1 MMPKHLKSSCSFRLF
16 AAWFL
21 KLFNPS
27 YVVSLILGVV
37 LQEGFDGVTY
47 TLRVPLKSFPCLQFF
62 VSCQLNILEKMPA
75 LDLVIKRATLL
86 SSVGV
91 VIQLRSA
98 RYQCNCI
105 SYMSLNVSFVVSPSF
120 RTDSKRSVF
129 PLFIWLFRLFSFF
142 TFLFVLW
149 RPPFFSPTAKH
160 LGGWEG
166 CEQIIT
172 KWKNSKKW
180 RDTFYLII
188 FISNVHINVVQYIY
202 LYT

>member
-75 LDLVIKRATLL
+75 LDLVTKRATLL

-91 VIQLRSA
+91 MIQLRSA
-98 RYQCNCI
+98 RYQCNA
-105 SYMSLNVSFVVSPSF
+105 F
-120 RTDSKRSVF
+120 
-129 PLFIWLFRLFSFF
+129 
-142 TFLFVLW
+142 
-149 RPPFFSPTAKH
+149 
-160 LGGWEG
+160 
-166 CEQIIT
+166 
-172 KWKNSKKW
+172 
-180 RDTFYLII
+180 
-188 FISNVHINVVQYIY
+188 HICH
-202 LYT
+202 